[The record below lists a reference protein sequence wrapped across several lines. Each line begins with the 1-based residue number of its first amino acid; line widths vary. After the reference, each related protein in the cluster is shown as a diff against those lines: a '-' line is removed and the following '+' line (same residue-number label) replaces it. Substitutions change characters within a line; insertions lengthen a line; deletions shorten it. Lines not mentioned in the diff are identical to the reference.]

1 MVLTAEE
8 RTGLSGAQIGEELRR
23 RRIAAIE
30 ALKAATQYDGGTA
43 EATVDCAPRTPRQ
56 RTRMSWLEAI
66 ILGLVEGITEFLPV
80 SSTGHLILTQALLGL
95 KGAAVQRHIIIIQ
108 GAAILAMCWEF
119 RQKLLHTAFTLH
131 SDAVSR
137 RFLFNLVIASIPL
150 AVLGL
155 TFEDQIK
162 AVLFNPVTVAIALV
176 VGGVIILWAER
187 RKHEERV
194 QTVDELT
201 TMDAVKLGLFQALAL
216 IPGTSRSGAT
226 IIGGLLSGLSRRT
239 AAEFSFFLAIPALLA
254 ATAYDIWKARAEF
267 AERRCRAA
275 HRQLRRVI
283 HQRTA
288 GHQAAAEI
296 RQQTFVR
303 RVRVVPHRVRRRHPG
318 HRVYRRRAW

>member
-1 MVLTAEE
+1 
-8 RTGLSGAQIGEELRR
+8 
-23 RRIAAIE
+23 
-30 ALKAATQYDGGTA
+30 
-43 EATVDCAPRTPRQ
+43 
-56 RTRMSWLEAI
+56 MSWLEAI

-80 SSTGHLILTQALLGL
+80 SSTGHLILTQSLLGL
-95 KGAAVQRHIIIIQ
+95 QGPAVARHIIIIQ
-108 GAAILAMCWEF
+108 GAAILAVCWEF
-119 RQKLLHTAFTLH
+119 RQKLFHTAFSLH
-131 SDAVSR
+131 NDAVSR
-137 RFLFNLVIASIPL
+137 RFFLNLVIASVPL

-155 TFEDQIK
+155 TFEDKIK

-254 ATAYDIWKARAEF
+254 ATAYDIYKARNEF
-267 AERRCRAA
+267 
-275 HRQLRRVI
+275 V
-283 HQRTA
+283 
-288 GHQAAAEI
+288 AAEVEPLI
-296 RQQTFVR
+296 VSCVASFISALLVTKLLLRFVSKHSFASFAWYR
-303 RVRVVPHRVRRRHPG
+303 IAFGLVILITAYTGVVH
-318 HRVYRRRAW
+318 W